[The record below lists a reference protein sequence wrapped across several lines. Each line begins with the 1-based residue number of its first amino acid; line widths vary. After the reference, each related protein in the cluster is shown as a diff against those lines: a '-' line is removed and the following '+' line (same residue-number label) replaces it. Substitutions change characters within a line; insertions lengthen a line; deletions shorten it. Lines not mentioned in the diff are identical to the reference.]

1 MCLMTTDRPSMWK
14 LTVRWG
20 GASKALEDDYG
31 RMVED
36 GLPLEDAKPFEA
48 FTARCADITPRAN
61 RAAE

>member
-1 MCLMTTDRPSMWK
+1 MCLTTSDRPSRWK
-14 LTVRWG
+14 LTVRG
-20 GASKALEDDYG
+20 DASKALEDDYG

-48 FTARCADITPRAN
+48 FMARCADIAPRAN